1 MAILNLL
8 NGMTYMK
15 LSVSIEPSLVV
26 FMTAYQAKTGQ
37 KSRSAVV
44 KEALR
49 LLAERDAEAEL
60 ACAYAA
66 SAVQDVAMAQEAQ
79 ASDNDGLSHAAW

>member
-1 MAILNLL
+1 
-8 NGMTYMK
+8 MK
-15 LSVSIEPSLVV
+15 ISVSIESPLVG
-26 FMTAYQAKTGQ
+26 FISAYQAKTGQ

-44 KEALR
+44 EEALR

-66 SAVQDVAMAQEAQ
+66 SAAQDVASAQEAQ
-79 ASDNDGLSHAAW
+79 ATYNDGLSHEAW

>member
-1 MAILNLL
+1 
-8 NGMTYMK
+8 MK
-15 LSVSIEPSLVV
+15 FSVSIESSLVG
-26 FMTAYQAKTGQ
+26 FISAYQAKTKQ

-44 KEALR
+44 EEALR
-49 LLAERDAEAEL
+49 LLAEREAEAEL

-79 ASDNDGLSHAAW
+79 ASYNDGLSHEAW